1 MKGGRD
7 ETRQH
12 NARASSLFSSF
23 VNCAAVYIYYATK
36 GSHCL
41 QVFIAKHCRCLF
53 VALAL
58 AFLLFPVLLSDF
70 IHESLEFNDPSLPFH
85 WRKAIEWK
93 LGELASNYNALSA
106 SLSMLVLYQSQAT
119 KLYTIA
125 ISIRILVVAVIV
137 AILLAWSCWYWQIKA
152 CECASLLGDCQ
163 LVPRARLTTTI
174 NSW

>member
-1 MKGGRD
+1 MKTLHHHLILLVMSTNNTRQMKGGRD

-106 SLSMLVLYQSQAT
+106 SLSMLVLYPSQAT
-119 KLYTIA
+119 KLYYCHKYSHSCCRRHCCYLTG
-125 ISIRILVVAVIV
+125 LV
-137 AILLAWSCWYWQIKA
+137 LLVLA
-152 CECASLLGDCQ
+152 D
-163 LVPRARLTTTI
+163 
-174 NSW
+174 